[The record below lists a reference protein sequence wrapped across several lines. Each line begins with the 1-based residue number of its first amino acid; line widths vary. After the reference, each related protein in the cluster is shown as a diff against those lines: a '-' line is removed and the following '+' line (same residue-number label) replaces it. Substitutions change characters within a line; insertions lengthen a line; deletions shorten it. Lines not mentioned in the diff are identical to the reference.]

1 MYAYVNGQFVDQ
13 AEAVVSVL
21 DRSFMYGDG
30 LFETIRVWNRSPV
43 AYEAHLARMR
53 AGASFLGMGFDYA
66 AVRDAVGGFIVRNGL
81 ENGLIRIHLS
91 RGISGRGY
99 GFEPGMQSTVVITGW
114 YDAGPVQP
122 CVERVRLVVAER
134 VRVDPGNPLNR
145 FKTANKLPQIL
156 AITEAKAQGAFDAL
170 MLDYGGRVVE
180 ASSANVLWVRDGVVF
195 AVPEDAGALPGI
207 AQAMVLEVCR
217 VLGLPVQ
224 RRSVTLTELFQA
236 EAVFLTSAA
245 RGVIAVNDV
254 CGHEFGECW
263 LVRKL
268 QSCYLD
274 FIAAS
279 SAART

>member
-1 MYAYVNGQFVDQ
+1 MYAYVNGQFVEQ

-30 LFETIRVWNRSPV
+30 LFETIRVWNRCPV
-43 AYEAHLARMR
+43 ACEAHLDRMR
-53 AGASFLGMGFDYA
+53 AGAMFLGMGFDYA
-66 AVRDAVGGFIVRNGL
+66 AVRGAVDEFIARNGL
-81 ENGLIRIHLS
+81 GHGLIRIHLS
-91 RGISGRGY
+91 RGVSGRGY
-99 GFEPGMQSTVVITGW
+99 GIEPGMQSTVVITGW
-114 YDAGPVQP
+114 RDSGPLQLSAD
-122 CVERVRLVVAER
+122 RVRLVVAGR

-156 AITEAKAQGAFDAL
+156 AMTEARAQGAFDAL
-170 MLDYGGRVVE
+170 MLDRDGRVVE

-217 VLGLPVQ
+217 VLGVLV
-224 RRSVTLTELFQA
+224 RREGVTLSELLRA
-236 EAVFLTSAA
+236 EAVLLTSAA
-245 RGVIAVNDV
+245 RGVVAVGEV
-254 CGHEFGECW
+254 CGSGLGECG

-268 QSCYLD
+268 QTGYLD